1 MRSRARL
8 VAHGVVLAVLAG
20 LCVTTAASGAF
31 DVVTIPSSPA
41 APAPAPSPAAD
52 GGAGPVAPE
61 TGGAGAGDAPTDADA
76 DAGGGG
82 ATPQDPEGATPDGAT
97 PDPACLAAERA
108 WADAAAAQLDVTVEH
123 PEELVEGF
131 TTARDALVAAEP
143 PADIARDWGV
153 VATYVRMIADAVEAA
168 GPDDRAEL
176 ARALDRVG
184 RGSTPRRSPGP
195 RSVSPSSSARGARP
209 ERARPRCARRRM
221 GFLTW
226 AGLPDCGIRA
236 GRAADRP

>member
-1 MRSRARL
+1 MRSRARV
-8 VAHGVVLAVLAG
+8 VARGVVLAALAG

-31 DVVTIPSSPA
+31 DVVTVPTVLTPA
-41 APAPAPSPAAD
+41 PAAD
-52 GGAGPVAPE
+52 GGAEPVAPE

-76 DAGGGG
+76 GGGG
-82 ATPQDPEGATPDGAT
+82 ATPQAPDGATPDGAT

-184 RGSTPRRSPGP
+184 RRIDTAALTGSS
-195 RSVSPSSSARGARP
+195 
-209 ERARPRCARRRM
+209 ERVTQ
-221 GFLTW
+221 FF
-226 AGLPDCGIRA
+226 RA
-236 GRAADRP
+236 GCPA